1 MKVRRSSGVL
11 LHITSL
17 PGEYGIGGFGKEA
30 VAFAK
35 KLKEQEMV
43 PKEPKWKLVNYQHVH
58 KIVLLL

>member
-1 MKVRRSSGVL
+1 MRRSSGVL

-35 KLKEQEMV
+35 KLKNKRRCCDEYEERKDPERGSDCIQTRF
-43 PKEPKWKLVNYQHVH
+43 
-58 KIVLLL
+58 